1 MSMDKREFVSHCGV
15 EVQALEV
22 WLEQQWI
29 VPEYTASG
37 PAFSDVDVARV
48 RLIQDLSGELG
59 VNDAGVDVILHLVD
73 QLHGLRRAL
82 AALRETYVDR
92 AHR

>member
-1 MSMDKREFVSHCGV
+1 MSMDKREFVTHCGV

-29 VPEYTASG
+29 VPEATPAG
-37 PAFSDVDVARV
+37 PAFSDVDAARV

-59 VNDAGVDVILHLVD
+59 VNGAGVDVILHLVD

-82 AALRETYVDR
+82 AALRESDVKR
-92 AHR
+92 N